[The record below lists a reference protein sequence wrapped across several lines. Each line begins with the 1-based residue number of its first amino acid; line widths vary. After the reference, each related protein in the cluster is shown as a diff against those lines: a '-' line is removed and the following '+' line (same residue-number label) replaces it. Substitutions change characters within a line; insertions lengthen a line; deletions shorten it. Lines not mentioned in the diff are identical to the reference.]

1 MIKANRSTSNLR
13 QGHTSGLAFFIPLT
27 FPQSLYY
34 IPFISPPGGI
44 SMAQKL
50 DPAELVEFKEL
61 LKANSVQTDALAQL
75 LIEKGS
81 I

>member
-1 MIKANRSTSNLR
+1 M
-13 QGHTSGLAFFIPLT
+13 LALLFYSFDL
-27 FPQSLYY
+27 PQPLYY
-34 IPFISPPGGI
+34 IASISSPGGI

-61 LKANSVQTDALAQL
+61 LMANSVQTDALAQL